1 LGFALF
7 LFVNNL
13 LYKLKFNSYN
23 LNGVTL
29 TTVLIFVSQAVS
41 MILWK
46 SNKIKVSWILGV
58 AFIIIGVAI
67 LEKNKENKLQ

>member
-1 LGFALF
+1 
-7 LFVNNL
+7 
-13 LYKLKFNSYN
+13 
-23 LNGVTL
+23 
-29 TTVLIFVSQAVS
+29 VLIFVSQAVS

-46 SNKIKVSWILGV
+46 SNTIKLSWILGV